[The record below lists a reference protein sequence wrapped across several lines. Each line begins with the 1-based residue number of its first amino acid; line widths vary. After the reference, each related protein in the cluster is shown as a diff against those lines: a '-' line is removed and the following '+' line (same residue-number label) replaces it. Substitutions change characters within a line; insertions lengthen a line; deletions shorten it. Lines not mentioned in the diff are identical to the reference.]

1 MRLINEI
8 TVIIKKKSF
17 PGFIDELYKR
27 ECAILELQ
35 HIEDTGEGTLYT
47 LRVSS
52 NSLKRFEEFIT
63 IIGSAGEKYKI
74 LSTRNVIEERV
85 VGGLMSVAGRM
96 PIENISDLNTS
107 VLGAAD
113 LIHEK
118 IKKGDGVR
126 YSGIA
131 RSVCLLSGIKA
142 GEEGERVHMLHAYT
156 SAERDAV
163 ILNRFSGLNGY
174 PLAVRYDHPED
185 IITVMK
191 RIEQN
196 YSAVRILRIDDAS
209 IMLYELI
216 FSDLTVPV
224 VSMEHDDIPLILLV
238 YIIRIMMKYR
248 LKAEETTVGFI
259 GIDLSAIRLTRVLDK
274 IGFRRIL
281 GYDHGEKAML
291 ALENQGGL
299 ATTDENIFGNADIT
313 VLLKNNFDHEK
324 YRKIRPG
331 QYVISFMEDELQ
343 DIEAISDK
351 GIREFIKRDVAHL
364 AAVVPGIL
372 RGVIDARIHSI
383 SDGSLVEYAK
393 KLVGFLSDTF
403 EFPHL
408 FGDVHEKV
416 AGIIAAGGDKA
427 P

>member
-17 PGFIDELYKR
+17 PSFIDELYKR
-27 ECAILELQ
+27 DCGILELQ
-35 HIEDTGEGTLYT
+35 HIEETGEGTLYT
-47 LRVSS
+47 MRVSS
-52 NSLKRFEEFIT
+52 NNLKRFEEFIT

-74 LSTRNVIEERV
+74 VSTKNVIEERV
-85 VGGLMSVAGRM
+85 VGGLISVTGRM
-96 PIENISDLNTS
+96 PVESISDLNTS

-118 IKKGDGVR
+118 IKNEDGVR
-126 YSGIA
+126 YTGIS
-131 RSVCLLSGIKA
+131 RSVCLLAGIRA
-142 GEEGERVHMLHAYT
+142 DEEGGRVHLLHEYA

-163 ILNRFSGLNGY
+163 IINKFSGLNGY
-174 PLAVRYDHPED
+174 PLAIRYDHPED

-191 RIEQN
+191 KIERN
-196 YSAVRILRIDDAS
+196 YSAIRIQRIDDAS
-209 IMLYELI
+209 LMLYELI

-224 VSMEHDDIPLILLV
+224 VSMEHDDIPLILLT

-281 GYDHGEKAML
+281 GYDHGETAML

-313 VLLKNNFDHEK
+313 VLLKNNFDHDE
-324 YRKIRPG
+324 YSKIRPG
-331 QYVISFMEDELQ
+331 QFVISFMEEEIP
-343 DIEAISDK
+343 DIESVSGK
-351 GIREFIKRDVAHL
+351 GIREFIKRDVTQL
-364 AAVVPGIL
+364 SAVIPGIL
-372 RGVIDARIHSI
+372 RGVIDANIGNI
-383 SDGSLVEYAK
+383 SDARLVEYAK
-393 KLVGFLSDTF
+393 KLVGFLSETF

-408 FGDVHEKV
+408 FGDIHEKIAKV
-416 AGIIAAGGDKA
+416 IAAGAGKE
-427 P
+427 

>member
-17 PGFIDELYKR
+17 PSFIDELYKR
-27 ECAILELQ
+27 DCDILELQ
-35 HIEDTGEGTLYT
+35 HIEESGEGSLYT

-52 NSLKRFEEFIT
+52 NNLKRFEEFIT

-74 LSTRNVIEERV
+74 ISAKNIIEDRV
-85 VGGLMSVAGRM
+85 VGGLMSAAGRM
-96 PIENISDLNTS
+96 PVENISDLNTS

-118 IKKGDGVR
+118 IKNEDGIR
-126 YSGIA
+126 YTGIA
-131 RSVCLLSGIKA
+131 RSVCLLAGIKA
-142 GEEGERVHMLHAYT
+142 EEEGERVHLLHEYT
-156 SAERDAV
+156 NAERDAV

-174 PLAVRYDHPED
+174 PLAVRFDHPED
-185 IITVMK
+185 IITVLK
-191 RIEQN
+191 KIERN
-196 YSAVRILRIDDAS
+196 YSAIRIIRIDEAS

-224 VSMEHDDIPLILLV
+224 ISMEHDDIPLILLT

-248 LKAEETTVGFI
+248 LRAEETTVGFI
-259 GIDLSAIRLTRVLDK
+259 GIDLSAIRLTRMLDK

-313 VLLKNNFDHEK
+313 LLLKNNFDHDE

-331 QYVISFMEDELQ
+331 QFVISFMEDGIP
-343 DIEAISDK
+343 DIEAVS
-351 GIREFIKRDVAHL
+351 GTGVREFIKRDITHL
-364 AAVVPGIL
+364 SAMFPGMV
-372 RGVIDARIHSI
+372 RGVIDANIGNI
-383 SDGSLVEYAK
+383 SDARMVEYAK
-393 KLVGFLSDTF
+393 KLVGFLSEAF
-403 EFPHL
+403 EFPHI
-408 FGDVHEKV
+408 FGDIHEKV
-416 AGIIAAGGDKA
+416 AKVIAAGADKA

>member
-17 PGFIDELYKR
+17 PSFIDELYKR
-27 ECAILELQ
+27 DCGILELQ
-35 HIEDTGEGTLYT
+35 HIEETGEGTLYT
-47 LRVSS
+47 MRVSS
-52 NSLKRFEEFIT
+52 NNLKRFEEFIT

-74 LSTRNVIEERV
+74 VSTKNVIEERV
-85 VGGLMSVAGRM
+85 VGGLISVTGRM
-96 PIENISDLNTS
+96 PVESISDLNTS

-118 IKKGDGVR
+118 IKNEDGVR
-126 YSGIA
+126 YTGIS
-131 RSVCLLSGIKA
+131 RSVCLLAGIRA
-142 GEEGERVHMLHAYT
+142 DEEGGRVHLLHEYA

-163 ILNRFSGLNGY
+163 IINKFSGLNGY
-174 PLAVRYDHPED
+174 PLAIRYDHPED

-191 RIEQN
+191 KIERN
-196 YSAVRILRIDDAS
+196 YSAIRIQRIDDAS
-209 IMLYELI
+209 LMLYELI

-224 VSMEHDDIPLILLV
+224 VSMEHDDIPLILLT
-238 YIIRIMMKYR
+238 YIIRIMTKYR

-281 GYDHGEKAML
+281 GYDHGETAML

-313 VLLKNNFDHEK
+313 VLLKNNFDHDE
-324 YRKIRPG
+324 YSKIRPG
-331 QYVISFMEDELQ
+331 QFVISFMEEEIP
-343 DIEAISDK
+343 DIESVSGK
-351 GIREFIKRDVAHL
+351 GIREFIKRDVTQL
-364 AAVVPGIL
+364 SAVIPGIL
-372 RGVIDARIHSI
+372 RGVIDANIGNI
-383 SDGSLVEYAK
+383 SDARLVEYAK
-393 KLVGFLSDTF
+393 KLVGFLSETF

-408 FGDVHEKV
+408 FGDIHEKIAKV
-416 AGIIAAGGDKA
+416 IAAGAGKE
-427 P
+427 

>member
-17 PGFIDELYKR
+17 PSFIDELYKR
-27 ECAILELQ
+27 ECDILELQ
-35 HIEDTGEGTLYT
+35 HIEETGEGTLYT

-63 IIGSAGEKYKI
+63 IIGNAGEKYKI
-74 LSTRNVIEERV
+74 ISTRNVIEERV
-85 VGGLMSVAGRM
+85 AGGLLSVAGRM
-96 PIENISDLNTS
+96 PVENISDLNTS

-113 LIHEK
+113 LVHEK
-118 IKKGDGVR
+118 IKKEDGAR

-142 GEEGERVHMLHAYT
+142 DEEGERVHLLNEYT
-156 SAERDAV
+156 NAERDAV
-163 ILNRFSGLNGY
+163 IINRFSGLNGY

-191 RIEQN
+191 KIERN
-196 YSAVRILRIDDAS
+196 YSAIRVLRIDDAS
-209 IMLYELI
+209 LMLYELL

-224 VSMEHDDIPLILLV
+224 VSMEHDDIPLVLLA
-238 YIIRIMMKYR
+238 YIIRIMLKYR

-259 GIDLSAIRLTRVLDK
+259 GIDLSAIRLARVLDK

-281 GYDHGEKAML
+281 GFDHGEKAML

-324 YRKIRPG
+324 YLKIRPG
-331 QYVISFMEDELQ
+331 QFVISFMDDEIP
-343 DIEAISDK
+343 DIEAVSDK
-351 GIREFIKRDVAHL
+351 GIREFIKRDVTHL
-364 AAVVPGIL
+364 AAVVPGML
-372 RGVIDARIHSI
+372 LGVIGNNIPNI
-383 SDGSLVEYAK
+383 SDGRLVEYAK
-393 KLVGFLSDTF
+393 KIVGFLSETF

-408 FGDVHEKV
+408 FGDIHEK
-416 AGIIAAGGDKA
+416 IAKVIATGADKQ
-427 P
+427 

>member
-8 TVIIKKKSF
+8 TVIIKKRSF
-17 PGFIDELYKR
+17 PSFIDELYKR
-27 ECAILELQ
+27 DCGILELQ
-35 HIEDTGEGTLYT
+35 HIEETGEGTLYT
-47 LRVSS
+47 MRVSS
-52 NSLKRFEEFIT
+52 NNLKRFEEFIT

-74 LSTRNVIEERV
+74 VSTKNVIEERV
-85 VGGLMSVAGRM
+85 VGGLISVTGRM
-96 PIENISDLNTS
+96 PVESISDLNTS

-118 IKKGDGVR
+118 IKNEDGVR
-126 YSGIA
+126 YTGIS
-131 RSVCLLSGIKA
+131 RSVCLLAGIRA
-142 GEEGERVHMLHAYT
+142 DEEGGRVHLLHEYA

-163 ILNRFSGLNGY
+163 IINKFSGLNGY

-191 RIEQN
+191 KIERNFSAIRIQ
-196 YSAVRILRIDDAS
+196 RIDDAS
-209 IMLYELI
+209 LMLYELI

-224 VSMEHDDIPLILLV
+224 VSMEHDDIPLILLT

-281 GYDHGEKAML
+281 GYDHGETAML

-313 VLLKNNFDHEK
+313 LLLKNNFDHDE
-324 YRKIRPG
+324 YSKIRPG
-331 QYVISFMEDELQ
+331 QFVISFMEEEIP
-343 DIEAISDK
+343 DIEAVSGK
-351 GIREFIKRDVAHL
+351 GIREFIKRDVTQL
-364 AAVVPGIL
+364 SAVVPGIL
-372 RGVIDARIHSI
+372 RGVIDANIGNI
-383 SDGSLVEYAK
+383 SDARLVEYAK
-393 KLVGFLSDTF
+393 KLVGFLSETF

-408 FGDVHEKV
+408 FGDIHEKV
-416 AGIIAAGGDKA
+416 SKIIAAGGDKA
-427 P
+427 S

>member
-17 PGFIDELYKR
+17 PSFIDEMYKR
-27 ECAILELQ
+27 DCGILELQ
-35 HIEDTGEGTLYT
+35 HIEDTGEGALYT
-47 LRVSS
+47 LRVSC

-74 LSTRNVIEERV
+74 ISTKNVIEERV
-85 VGGLMSVAGRM
+85 VGGLISVAGRM
-96 PIENISDLNTS
+96 QVENISDVNTS

-113 LIHEK
+113 LIYEK
-118 IKKGDGVR
+118 IKKEDGAR

-142 GEEGERVHMLHAYT
+142 DEEGERAHLLHEYT

-163 ILNRFSGLNGY
+163 ILNRFSGLNGF

-191 RIEQN
+191 KIERN
-196 YSAVRILRIDDAS
+196 YAAVRILRIDDAS
-209 IMLYELI
+209 LMLYELI
-216 FSDLTVPV
+216 YSDLTVPV
-224 VSMEHDDIPLILLV
+224 VSMEHDDIPLILLA

-281 GYDHGEKAML
+281 GYDNGEKAML

-313 VLLKNNFDHEK
+313 VLLKNNFDHDR

-331 QYVISFMEDELQ
+331 QYVISFMEDEIT
-343 DIEAISDK
+343 DIESISDK
-351 GIREFIKRDVAHL
+351 GIREFIKRDVTHL
-364 AAVVPGIL
+364 AAVMPGTL
-372 RGVIDARIHSI
+372 RGMIDANIRNI
-383 SDGSLVEYAK
+383 SDARLVEYAK
-393 KLVGFLSDTF
+393 KLVGFLSETF

-408 FGDVHEKV
+408 FGDIHEKIAKV
-416 AGIIAAGGDKA
+416 IAAGADK
-427 P
+427 

>member
-8 TVIIKKKSF
+8 TVIIKKRSF
-17 PGFIDELYKR
+17 PSFIDELYKR
-27 ECAILELQ
+27 DCGILELQ
-35 HIEDTGEGTLYT
+35 HIEETGEGTLYT
-47 LRVSS
+47 MRVSS
-52 NSLKRFEEFIT
+52 NNLKRFEEFIT

-74 LSTRNVIEERV
+74 VSTKNVIEERV
-85 VGGLMSVAGRM
+85 VGGLISVTGRM
-96 PIENISDLNTS
+96 PVESISDLNTS

-118 IKKGDGVR
+118 IKNEDGVR
-126 YSGIA
+126 YTGIS
-131 RSVCLLSGIKA
+131 RSVCLLAGIRA
-142 GEEGERVHMLHAYT
+142 DEEGGRVHLLHEYA

-163 ILNRFSGLNGY
+163 IINKFSGLNGY
-174 PLAVRYDHPED
+174 PLAIRYDHPED

-191 RIEQN
+191 KIERN
-196 YSAVRILRIDDAS
+196 YSAIRIQRIDDAS
-209 IMLYELI
+209 LMLYELI

-224 VSMEHDDIPLILLV
+224 VSMEHDDIPLILLT

-281 GYDHGEKAML
+281 GYDHGETAML

-313 VLLKNNFDHEK
+313 VLLKNNFDHDE
-324 YRKIRPG
+324 YSKIRPG
-331 QYVISFMEDELQ
+331 QFVISFMEEEIP
-343 DIEAISDK
+343 DIESVSGK
-351 GIREFIKRDVAHL
+351 GIREFIKRDVTQL
-364 AAVVPGIL
+364 SAVIPGIL
-372 RGVIDARIHSI
+372 RGVIDANIGNI
-383 SDGSLVEYAK
+383 SDARLVEYAK
-393 KLVGFLSDTF
+393 KLVGFLSETF

-408 FGDVHEKV
+408 FGDIHEKIAKV
-416 AGIIAAGGDKA
+416 IAAGAGKE
-427 P
+427 

>member
-17 PGFIDELYKR
+17 PSFIDELYKR
-27 ECAILELQ
+27 DCDLLELQ
-35 HIEDTGEGTLYT
+35 HIEESGEGYLYT
-47 LRVSS
+47 LRIAS
-52 NSLKRFEEFIT
+52 NNLKRFEEFLT

-74 LSTRNVIEERV
+74 ISAKNVIEERV
-85 VGGLMSVAGRM
+85 VGGLITVTGRM
-96 PIENISDLNTS
+96 PVENITDLNTS

-118 IKKGDGVR
+118 IKNEDGIR
-126 YSGIA
+126 YTGIA
-131 RSVCLLSGIKA
+131 RNVCLLAGIKA
-142 GEEGERVHMLHAYT
+142 AEEGERVHLLHEYA

-174 PLAVRYDHPED
+174 PLAVRFDHPED
-185 IITVMK
+185 IITVLK
-191 RIEQN
+191 KIERNFSAIRIM
-196 YSAVRILRIDDAS
+196 RIDDAS
-209 IMLYELI
+209 IMLYDLI
-216 FSDLTVPV
+216 FSDLTIPV
-224 VSMEHDDIPLILLV
+224 VSLEHDDIPLLLLTFV
-238 YIIRIMMKYR
+238 IKIMMKYR
-248 LKAEETTVGFI
+248 LKPEETTIGFI

-313 VLLKNNFDHEK
+313 ILLKNNFDHEE

-331 QYVISFMEDELQ
+331 QFVISFMEDENP
-343 DIEAISDK
+343 DIEVISGK
-351 GIREFIKRDVAHL
+351 GVREFIKRDVTYLSAMF
-364 AAVVPGIL
+364 PGMI
-372 RGVIDARIHSI
+372 RGIIDAKIGNINDAR
-383 SDGSLVEYAK
+383 LVEYAK

-403 EFPHL
+403 EFPHI
-408 FGDVHEKV
+408 FGDIHEKIAKV
-416 AGIIAAGGDKA
+416 IEAGADK
-427 P
+427 